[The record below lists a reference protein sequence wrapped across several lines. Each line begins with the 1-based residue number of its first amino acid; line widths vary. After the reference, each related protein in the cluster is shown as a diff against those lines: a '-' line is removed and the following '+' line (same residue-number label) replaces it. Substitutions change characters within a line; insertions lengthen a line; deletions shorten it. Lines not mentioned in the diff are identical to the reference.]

1 MHHYTMSVRSSGQ
14 GTLYGRLQFAFV
26 IGGLFCLALC
36 VAAVVVL
43 ARVERG
49 VTGLASEVSSEAA
62 PAADLMRGANRVA
75 LAVSSYLRT
84 HGPAERK
91 VALDAFRVTEQ
102 QFHGVEAAMARRS
115 DGENTRRL
123 VARTL
128 PLLAA
133 WRTAFEDTAAH
144 FQMVDRSLRGLAAQS
159 SLLNTLLT
167 QLATDDGTAI
177 PGVRTSDHRQR
188 MEVAL
193 GGIGE
198 IQNLV
203 LSASVSSD
211 AIYLDKAV
219 ACQAALVKSLGE
231 LVTATAPSDLHDFI
245 DEVQSKTKDLRDEL
259 ANLRTG
265 IAGRDEAQVRMLVAG
280 DHMLSEL
287 DPIGPRV
294 MTQTVATAANSSA
307 RLHATVVALA
317 IAAVGLP
324 LLGVLAGRRLARG
337 IVRHLAPIAHRVSAA
352 AVTTAEQTR
361 SADSDASALAAAAE
375 EQASALAQLNSNAA
389 DVSQATD
396 TNLTHLREAA
406 KLAEHTSS
414 WANHGG
420 QSMEG
425 MSRAMRDIS
434 QCSERIRLAVTAIDE
449 IAFQTN
455 LLALNAAV
463 EAARAGEEGRGFAV
477 VAEEVRQLARRS
489 ADSARET
496 AEIVATAQKATGR
509 GVETVDRVGREFQT
523 ITRELERLR
532 THVDETTEA
541 SQRQTQDM
549 AAVAATLRELGSAT
563 GGAAEQ
569 AARGASIAAALHEQ
583 ATRLE
588 VDATELAR
596 FLSIGARP
604 PQPAAAPDF
613 EPGAELVAARTESLS
628 PATG

>member
-1 MHHYTMSVRSSGQ
+1 MSVCTSGQ

-26 IGGLFCLALC
+26 LGGLFCLALC

-43 ARVERG
+43 ARVEQG

-84 HGPAERK
+84 HGPAERAA
-91 VALDAFRVTEQ
+91 ALDAFGVAEK
-102 QFHGVEAAMARRS
+102 QFHAVEAAMAQRA
-115 DGENTRRL
+115 DGEKTRRL

-133 WRTAFEDTAAH
+133 WRTGFEDTSAH

-177 PGVRTSDHRQR
+177 PGPRAADHRKC

-211 AIYLDKAV
+211 PIYLDKAV
-219 ACQAALVKSLGE
+219 ACQASLVKSLGE
-231 LVTATAPSDLHDFI
+231 LVAVTAPSDLRDFI
-245 DEVQSKTKDLRDEL
+245 EEVQSKTKDLRDEL

-265 IAGRDEAQVRMLVAG
+265 IAGRDGAQVRMLAAG
-280 DHMLSEL
+280 DHMLIEL

-294 MTQTVATAANSSA
+294 MAQTMATAANSSA
-307 RLHATVVALA
+307 RLHATVLALA

-324 LLGVLAGRRLARG
+324 LLGVLAGRWLARG

-352 AVTTAEQTR
+352 AATTAEQTR

-375 EQASALAQLNSNAA
+375 EQASALAQLNANAA

-396 TNLTHLREAA
+396 TNLAHLREAT
-406 KLAEHTSS
+406 KLAEHTSAC
-414 WANHGG
+414 ANHGG

-496 AEIVATAQKATGR
+496 AQIVATAKTATGR

-532 THVDETTEA
+532 THVGETTEA

-583 ATRLE
+583 AARLE

-596 FLSIGARP
+596 FLSIGARAH
-604 PQPAAAPDF
+604 QPAGERAY
-613 EPGAELVAARTESLS
+613 EPGMELVAARASSLS
-628 PATG
+628 PVSG

>member
-1 MHHYTMSVRSSGQ
+1 
-14 GTLYGRLQFAFV
+14 
-26 IGGLFCLALC
+26 
-36 VAAVVVL
+36 
-43 ARVERG
+43 
-49 VTGLASEVSSEAA
+49 
-62 PAADLMRGANRVA
+62 
-75 LAVSSYLRT
+75 
-84 HGPAERK
+84 
-91 VALDAFRVTEQ
+91 
-102 QFHGVEAAMARRS
+102 
-115 DGENTRRL
+115 
-123 VARTL
+123 
-128 PLLAA
+128 
-133 WRTAFEDTAAH
+133 
-144 FQMVDRSLRGLAAQS
+144 
-159 SLLNTLLT
+159 
-167 QLATDDGTAI
+167 
-177 PGVRTSDHRQR
+177 
-188 MEVAL
+188 
-193 GGIGE
+193 
-198 IQNLV
+198 
-203 LSASVSSD
+203 
-211 AIYLDKAV
+211 
-219 ACQAALVKSLGE
+219 
-231 LVTATAPSDLHDFI
+231 
-245 DEVQSKTKDLRDEL
+245 
-259 ANLRTG
+259 
-265 IAGRDEAQVRMLVAG
+265 
-280 DHMLSEL
+280 
-287 DPIGPRV
+287 
-294 MTQTVATAANSSA
+294 
-307 RLHATVVALA
+307 
-317 IAAVGLP
+317 
-324 LLGVLAGRRLARG
+324 
-337 IVRHLAPIAHRVSAA
+337 
-352 AVTTAEQTR
+352 
-361 SADSDASALAAAAE
+361 
-375 EQASALAQLNSNAA
+375 
-389 DVSQATD
+389 
-396 TNLTHLREAA
+396 
-406 KLAEHTSS
+406 
-414 WANHGG
+414 
-420 QSMEG
+420 
-425 MSRAMRDIS
+425 MRDIS